1 MSEPKTRGGYHELAR
16 LEAKLDY
23 LALEAQEAQKA
34 LADGRMKP
42 AEVTLRMR
50 LFARAVH
57 ELADEGGRQMRLL
70 QNKPEPKGAAR
81 RRALFSVNE
90 KAASVV
96 ALTAL
101 ESAA

>member
-1 MSEPKTRGGYHELAR
+1 MSEPKTKGGYHELAR

-57 ELADEGGRQMRLL
+57 ELADEGGRRVRLL
-70 QNKPEPKGAAR
+70 QNKPEPVGAER
-81 RRALFSVNE
+81 RRALFASNE
-90 KAASVV
+90 KAASV
-96 ALTAL
+96 TAPAAF